1 MKNAN
6 ANANSDIKVS
16 DILDKTLINFLKP
29 FIRASLFVYYGVTLI
44 IAYCEIAVNSFFEY
58 RIDMQSKIEYNRGTE
73 ITVREPRN
81 NEYKRVDGGGW
92 MRGVSFALV

>member
-1 MKNAN
+1 MA
-6 ANANSDIKVS
+6 
-16 DILDKTLINFLKP
+16 
-29 FIRASLFVYYGVTLI
+29 
-44 IAYCEIAVNSFFEY
+44 FFEY